1 MMESMFHL
9 EKILDISKWQALQ
22 DSLAQVTGM
31 AIITV
36 DYKGI
41 PITIHSSCTPFCQ
54 KVRDNPHLLKRCQRC
69 DSRGGLEAVRI
80 NQPYIYKCHYDIID
94 IAIPITVSDK
104 YVGALMAGQ
113 IRTENEE
120 LHEELEQIL
129 QSGSSLAAL
138 SDSDELQKLYNDIP
152 VLPFEKIKSISEML
166 SRLCNYIVDEAKNK
180 NYILEMYENLS
191 AVSSGA
197 PRLQN
202 PESEY
207 ITQLKDTLSNVVT
220 NAYIQSEV
228 PSEETLKHKVLLPA
242 FDFIYS
248 NKGKMVTLN
257 EAAELCHLSPSY
269 FSRIFTRETGESFSA
284 YTSKLKISWAKQL
297 LERTDLSVT
306 QISDELGFNEP
317 GYFIKTFKKIEG
329 LTPLVYRKYCPEKKS
344 SPS

>member
-1 MMESMFHL
+1 MTDSMFHL
-9 EKILDISKWQALQ
+9 EKILDINKWQALQ

-41 PITIHSSCTPFCQ
+41 PITTHSLCTPFCE
-54 KVRDNPHLLKRCQRC
+54 KVRDNPHLLRRCQKC

-80 NQPYIYKCHYDIID
+80 NEPYIYKCHYDIID

-113 IRTENEE
+113 IRTDPDD
-120 LHEELEQIL
+120 LPEELEQIL
-129 QSGSSLAAL
+129 QSSSGLALL
-138 SDSDELQKLYNDIP
+138 SDSCELQTLYENIP
-152 VLPFEKIKSISEML
+152 VLSYERIQHIARML

-191 AVSSGA
+191 AVSSAA
-197 PRLQN
+197 PLPHSPGN
-202 PESEY
+202 EY
-207 ITQLKDTLSNVVT
+207 ISQLKDTLSNVVT
-220 NAYIQSEV
+220 SAYIQSDI
-228 PSEETLKHKVLLPA
+228 PSEESLSYKALFPA
-242 FDFIYS
+242 FDFIFN
-248 NKGKMVTLN
+248 NKGKMVTLK
-257 EAAELCHLSPSY
+257 EAANLCHISSSY
-269 FSRIFTRETGESFSA
+269 FSRLFTRETGESFSS
-284 YTSKLKISWAKQL
+284 YTSRLKINWAKQL

-329 LTPLVYRKYCPEKKS
+329 VTPSVYRKYCGT
-344 SPS
+344 